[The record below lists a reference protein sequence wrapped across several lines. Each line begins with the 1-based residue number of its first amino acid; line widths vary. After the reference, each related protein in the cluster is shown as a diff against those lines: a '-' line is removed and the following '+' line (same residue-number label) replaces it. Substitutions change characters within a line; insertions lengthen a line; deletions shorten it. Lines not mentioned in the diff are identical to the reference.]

1 MTIRR
6 IISHKVRN
14 FLFSTVNGEFLIF
27 LFFLCLSGIFWLL
40 MPLNITYEREFKVP
54 VRIVNVP
61 ENVVLTSDETDTIR
75 VVLRDKGLV
84 LVRYYYGKGL
94 KPLDLNFK
102 SYARDSKGTT
112 SVGMA
117 ELARLLSMQ
126 LSASTR
132 IVTTKNEKVDIFYNY
147 GKKKNVP
154 VKWHGNVVPEQMY
167 FISNVEYLPDS
178 VLVYASDEQLDII
191 QAAVTE
197 PIDVSNFRDTLTVE
211 CKIKKIKG
219 VKFVPEM
226 VKVKFMTDVLTEESI
241 GDIPVTGINVPE
253 GKVLR
258 TFPSKVTVKFVTGVN
273 QFRKIE
279 KKDFVVVADYNDVAK
294 GNSEKCKIQLRSV
307 PHGVSRASISVKEV
321 DYLIEEE

>member
-40 MPLNITYEREFKVP
+40 MTLNITYEREFKVP

-84 LVRYYYGKGL
+84 LVRYYYGTGL

-117 ELARLLSMQ
+117 E
-126 LSASTR
+126 
-132 IVTTKNEKVDIFYNY
+132 
-147 GKKKNVP
+147 
-154 VKWHGNVVPEQMY
+154 
-167 FISNVEYLPDS
+167 
-178 VLVYASDEQLDII
+178 
-191 QAAVTE
+191 
-197 PIDVSNFRDTLTVE
+197 
-211 CKIKKIKG
+211 
-219 VKFVPEM
+219 
-226 VKVKFMTDVLTEESI
+226 
-241 GDIPVTGINVPE
+241 
-253 GKVLR
+253 
-258 TFPSKVTVKFVTGVN
+258 
-273 QFRKIE
+273 
-279 KKDFVVVADYNDVAK
+279 
-294 GNSEKCKIQLRSV
+294 
-307 PHGVSRASISVKEV
+307 
-321 DYLIEEE
+321 